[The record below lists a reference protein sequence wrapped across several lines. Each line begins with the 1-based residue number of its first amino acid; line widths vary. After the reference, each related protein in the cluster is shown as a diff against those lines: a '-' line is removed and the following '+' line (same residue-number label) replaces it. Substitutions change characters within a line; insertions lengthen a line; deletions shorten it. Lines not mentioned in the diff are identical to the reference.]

1 MFKLRFIFIFFLAG
15 QPRHFGLALK
25 PLPLKE
31 SEPVLIKIWDLQR
44 QRKRAAARRVV
55 VTCCHSVLPGSSPVC
70 VRDAPV
76 VPANAGHPSYSTE
89 EEVRGGGV
97 GGDSM

>member
-1 MFKLRFIFIFFLAG
+1 MFKLRFIFVFFLAG

-25 PLPLKE
+25 TLPLKE
-31 SEPVLIKIWDLQR
+31 SEPVLTKIWYLQR
-44 QRKRAAARRVV
+44 QRTWAAARRVW
-55 VTCCHSVLPGSSPVC
+55 VTCCHSVLLGSSPVC

-76 VPANAGHPSYSTE
+76 VLEKAGHPGYCTE